1 MEERNFFKALEMM
14 SPEILDSKVEVIER
28 LSLKQGAKPRAGDVK
43 IFFQNWHPF
52 AYACILGILAGKK
65 TPVEGSKE
73 DPINRDKFKYLTI
86 ERNGSDILNAI
97 ILSIIAL
104 QPKEDK
110 CNILS
115 DPQKMNKEISA
126 YANYGLEELQL
137 KLNSQELRD
146 IQDLLMEIKSR

>member
-1 MEERNFFKALEMM
+1 MDERNFFKALEMM
-14 SPEILDSKVEVIER
+14 SPDILESKVEVIER

-43 IFFQNWHPF
+43 IFFQLWHSF
-52 AYACILGILAGKK
+52 AYACILGILARKK
-65 TPVEGSKE
+65 KPVEGSKE

-97 ILSIIAL
+97 ILSIVAL
-104 QPKEDK
+104 QPDDDK
-110 CNILS
+110 CNILA